1 MKSILWL
8 VAVICIIAWLLG
20 LLGIIPGLGT
30 SSLIHV
36 LLVIAVIVILY
47 NIISGRKA
55 LWPGEA
61 PNARSSSPETKKPL
75 FPEGFFFVQVRGLEP
90 PSLAALVPETSVST
104 NSTTPAS
111 RVSPFQDPVRFH
123 LNRVANVL
131 FFENVNKEIFLFPG

>member
-47 NIISGRKA
+47 NIISGRK
-55 LWPGEA
+55 
-61 PNARSSSPETKKPL
+61 
-75 FPEGFFFVQVRGLEP
+75 
-90 PSLAALVPETSVST
+90 
-104 NSTTPAS
+104 
-111 RVSPFQDPVRFH
+111 
-123 LNRVANVL
+123 VL
-131 FFENVNKEIFLFPG
+131 